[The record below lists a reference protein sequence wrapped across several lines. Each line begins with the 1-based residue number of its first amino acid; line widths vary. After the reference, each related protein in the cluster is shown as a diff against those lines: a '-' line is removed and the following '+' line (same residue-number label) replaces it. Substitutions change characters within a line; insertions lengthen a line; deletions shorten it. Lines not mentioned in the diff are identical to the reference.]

1 MGCIVSSPPTLPVPV
16 TFSAIII
23 YSSIISRRG
32 LNMGVPVCASC
43 KKKQKPGDVFHTI
56 PITNAEIFRRWQIAA
71 RINATSR
78 SMLCADHFEPDA
90 YLYNDSK
97 RLKADAV
104 PTIFAH
110 TSNPRKPPTKRTLE
124 CDDEKPA
131 KTMKIDARP
140 VPASPSKDE
149 LRELLIKKDVC
160 IAEKK

>member
-1 MGCIVSSPPTLPVPV
+1 MI
-16 TFSAIII
+16 
-23 YSSIISRRG
+23 
-32 LNMGVPVCASC
+32 
-43 KKKQKPGDVFHTI
+43 
-56 PITNAEIFRRWQIAA
+56 
-71 RINATSR
+71 
-78 SMLCADHFEPDA
+78 CADHFEPDA

-160 IAEKK
+160 IAEKNKKIKMLQQQVRRKTNSICDLRSAVSALKENNLMEPILFRDKVNKVDVI